1 MKSKILLA
9 LLSLLMLFSTATHA
23 QSKPN
28 YYDAREWREAT
39 KNPNTRVMLDQLLA
53 MYDKLAVISKVNA
66 KFYISSSNSLNAFA
80 TQNTSGEAII
90 IVTIGAVSALSEDQ
104 DAMAALLAH
113 EFGHVAKGHVTSSEN
128 TNNALSIIGSL
139 ASAFI
144 NYKLGTRG
152 VDLGSTAS
160 NVTGFAAGLVGRK
173 FGRDLEREA
182 DQLAL
187 EWMTA
192 AGYSAS
198 GSVRLEKMLMQGDDK
213 GESSL
218 FSTHPGGQERI
229 DTAERFIAET
239 PAALALKD
247 RPMIAFGTPSA
258 SEPTAVAA
266 RSAETNVATAA
277 ATVTVNATATTA
289 APVTS
294 AATAPVVAVAAAT
307 AATTAATTARPTEV
321 AVAARAVPETKT
333 MVAMVAANT
342 TRSSDTVVTASRKPA
357 PIDFLQNPDRACN
370 WFGETGMRALVAWSP
385 QTRADNSGYVC
396 QYVSTAPDKDGI
408 LVYGR
413 ASIDAKKQEAYISVA
428 AQAFKRKRK
437 AGVAPNEIVT
447 QGDMEN
453 FATRDETRDTL
464 LAFAAEIMKAQGKEI
479 SAPMIELISKDAP
492 KKLQYENTVLE
503 YDSETTWKVQRML
516 SVSMT
521 VPAIGAR
528 HKEMLASLAA
538 AAVAGQGEAK
548 KE

>member
-9 LLSLLMLFSTATHA
+9 LLSLSMLFSTAIHA
-23 QSKPN
+23 QPKPS
-28 YYDAREWREAT
+28 YYDARAWREAT

-53 MYDKLAVISKVNA
+53 MYDKLAVIGKVNP
-66 KFYISSSNSLNAFA
+66 KLYISSSEQLNAYA
-80 TQNTSGEAII
+80 TQTGDGQAII
-90 IVTIGAVSALSEDQ
+90 ILTIGSVSALSEDQ

-128 TNNALSIIGSL
+128 TNNALSVIGSL

-198 GSVRLEKMLMQGDDK
+198 GSVRLEKLLMQGDDK

-229 DTAERFIAET
+229 DTAEKFIAST

-247 RPMIAFGTPSA
+247 RPMVAFGSPSA
-258 SEPTAVAA
+258 AEPTAVAA
-266 RSAETNVATAA
+266 RGAEANVTTATAA
-277 ATVTVNATATTA
+277 ATVASTA
-289 APVTS
+289 PSTS
-294 AATAPVVAVAAAT
+294 AAAAPVVAVAATAT
-307 AATTAATTARPTEV
+307 ATIAATNAARPTET
-321 AVAARAVPETKT
+321 AVAARTVPETKT
-333 MVAMVAANT
+333 MVAMVATNT
-342 TRSSDTVVTASRKPA
+342 TRSSDVVGTAPRKPA

-396 QYVSTAPDKDGI
+396 QYVSTVPDKDGI

-437 AGVAPNEIVT
+437 AGVDPNEVVT
-447 QGDMEN
+447 KADMEN
-453 FATRDETRDTL
+453 FATREETRDTL
-464 LAFAAEIMKAQGKEI
+464 LAFTAEITKAQGKEI
-479 SAPMIELISKDAP
+479 SAPMIELISNDKP
-492 KKLQYENTVLE
+492 KKLQADDIVFEYEN
-503 YDSETTWKVQRML
+503 ETTWKVQRML

-521 VPAIGAR
+521 VPATGSR
-528 HKEMLASLAA
+528 HKEMLASLAS
-538 AAVAGQGEAK
+538 AAVATQGEAK
-548 KE
+548 K

>member
-9 LLSLLMLFSTATHA
+9 LLVFSMLLSTATHA
-23 QSKPN
+23 QAKPS
-28 YYDAREWREAT
+28 YYDARAWREAT

-53 MYDKLAVISKVNA
+53 MYDKLAVISKVNP
-66 KFYISSSNSLNAFA
+66 KLYISSSEQLNAFA
-80 TQNTSGEAII
+80 TRTGDGQAII
-90 IVTIGAVSALSEDQ
+90 ILTIGSVSALSEDQ

-128 TNNALSIIGSL
+128 TQNALSVIGSL

-198 GSVRLEKMLMQGDDK
+198 GSVRLEKLLMQGDDK

-229 DTAERFIAET
+229 DTAEKFIAST
-239 PAALALKD
+239 PAALVLRD
-247 RPMIAFGTPSA
+247 RPAIAFGNPSTA
-258 SEPTAVAA
+258 ESTAVATNGA
-266 RSAETNVATAA
+266 TETTAA
-277 ATVTVNATATTA
+277 AAPATTPTASAVVASTA
-289 APVTS
+289 AP
-294 AATAPVVAVAAAT
+294 ATNTVRPSEVVVAV
-307 AATTAATTARPTEV
+307 RNI
-321 AVAARAVPETKT
+321 PETKP
-333 MVAMVAANT
+333 MAAMVAANT
-342 TRSSDTVVTASRKPA
+342 IRSTEVAVTAPRKPA

-396 QYVSTAPDKDGI
+396 QYVSTAPDKDGV

-437 AGVAPNEIVT
+437 AGVDPNEVVT
-447 QGDMEN
+447 KADMEN
-453 FATRDETRDTL
+453 FATRDTL

-479 SAPMIELISKDAP
+479 SAPMIELISNDKP
-492 KKLQYENTVLE
+492 KKLQADDIVFE
-503 YDSETTWKVQRML
+503 YDNETTWKVQRML

-521 VPAIGAR
+521 VPATGSR
-528 HKEMLASLAA
+528 HKEMLASLAS
-538 AAVAGQGEAK
+538 AAVATQGEAK
-548 KE
+548 K

>member
-9 LLSLLMLFSTATHA
+9 LLGLSMLFSTAIHA
-23 QSKPN
+23 QPKPS
-28 YYDAREWREAT
+28 YYDARAWREAT

-53 MYDKLAVISKVNA
+53 MYDKLAVIGKVNP
-66 KFYISSSNSLNAFA
+66 KLYISSSEQINAYA
-80 TQNTSGEAII
+80 TQTVDGQAII
-90 IVTIGAVSALSEDQ
+90 ILTIGSVSALSEDQ

-128 TNNALSIIGSL
+128 TNNALSVLGSL

-198 GSVRLEKMLMQGDDK
+198 GSVRLEKLLMQGDDK

-229 DTAERFIAET
+229 DTAEKFIAST

-247 RPMIAFGTPSA
+247 RPMVAFGSPSA
-258 SEPTAVAA
+258 AEPTAVAA
-266 RSAETNVATAA
+266 RGAEANVTTATAA
-277 ATVTVNATATTA
+277 ATVASTAPA
-289 APVTS
+289 TS
-294 AATAPVVAVAAAT
+294 AAAAPVVAVAATAT
-307 AATTAATTARPTEV
+307 ATIAATNAARPTET
-321 AVAARAVPETKT
+321 AVAARTVPETKT
-333 MVAMVAANT
+333 MVAMVATNT
-342 TRSSDTVVTASRKPA
+342 TRSSDVVVTAPHKPA

-408 LVYGR
+408 LVFGR

-437 AGVAPNEIVT
+437 AGVDPNEVVAKA
-447 QGDMEN
+447 DMEN
-453 FATRDETRDTL
+453 FATREETRDTL

-479 SAPMIELISKDAP
+479 SAPMIELISNDKP
-492 KKLQYENTVLE
+492 KKLQADDIVFE
-503 YDSETTWKVQRML
+503 YDNETTWKVQRML

-521 VPAIGAR
+521 VPATGSR
-528 HKEMLASLAA
+528 HKEMLALLAS
-538 AAVAGQGEAK
+538 AAVATQGEAK
-548 KE
+548 K

>member
-1 MKSKILLA
+1 MKSKIALA
-9 LLSLLMLFSTATHA
+9 VFSLSLFFSVAIHA
-23 QSKPN
+23 QSKPS
-28 YYDAREWREAT
+28 YYDPRIWRETT
-39 KNPNTRVMLDQLLA
+39 KNPGTKEMLDQLLTI
-53 MYDKLAVISKVNA
+53 YDKLAAISKVNA
-66 KFYISSSNSLNAFA
+66 KFYVSSSNMLNAFA
-80 TQNTSGEAII
+80 TETRDGEAII
-90 IVTIGAVSALSEDQ
+90 ILPIGSVSALSDDQ

-113 EFGHVAKGHVTSSEN
+113 EFGHVAKGHVKSGEN
-128 TNNALSIIGSL
+128 TQNALSVIGSL

-160 NVTGFAAGLVGRK
+160 DVTGFAANLMGRK
-173 FGRDLEREA
+173 FGRDQEREA
-182 DQLAL
+182 DRLAL

-198 GSVRLEKMLMQGDDK
+198 GSVRLEKLLMQGSDK

-218 FSTHPGGQERI
+218 FSTHPGGQERV
-229 DTAERFIAET
+229 DTAEKFIADT

-247 RPMIAFGTPSA
+247 RLMVAFA
-258 SEPTAVAA
+258 EPTSAESTATAARATEAVVAA
-266 RSAETNVATAA
+266 RSTVETSTAATAAPATVAVSATPPAVATAA
-277 ATVTVNATATTA
+277 NNVRPNETV
-289 APVTS
+289 
-294 AATAPVVAVAAAT
+294 
-307 AATTAATTARPTEV
+307 
-321 AVAARAVPETKT
+321 VAARNMPETKPMAG
-333 MVAMVAANT
+333 MVAVNT
-342 TRSSDTVVTASRKPA
+342 TRSSEVAITAPRKPA

-370 WFGETGMRALVAWSP
+370 WFGESGMRALVAWSP

-437 AGVAPNEIVT
+437 AGVDPNEIVT
-447 QGDMEN
+447 KADMEN
-453 FATRDETRDTL
+453 FATREETRDTL

-479 SAPMIELISKDAP
+479 AVPMIELISKDAP
-492 KKLQYENTVLE
+492 KKLQYDGTVLE
-503 YDSETTWKVQRML
+503 YDNETTWKVQRML

-521 VPAIGAR
+521 VPATGTR

-538 AAVAGQGEAK
+538 ASVAAQGEAK
-548 KE
+548 K

>member
-9 LLSLLMLFSTATHA
+9 LLIFSMLSSTAIHA
-23 QSKPN
+23 QAKPS
-28 YYDAREWREAT
+28 YYDARAWREAT

-53 MYDKLAVISKVNA
+53 MYDKLAVVSKVNP
-66 KFYISSSNSLNAFA
+66 KLYISSSEQLNAFA
-80 TQNTSGEAII
+80 TQTGDGQAII
-90 IVTIGAVSALSEDQ
+90 ILTIGSVSALSDDQ

-128 TNNALSIIGSL
+128 TQNALSVIGSL

-198 GSVRLEKMLMQGDDK
+198 GSVRLEKLLMQGDDK

-229 DTAERFIAET
+229 DTAEKFIAQT
-239 PAALALKD
+239 PAAQALKD

-258 SEPTAVAA
+258 AEPTAVAA
-266 RSAETNVATAA
+266 RGTETNVATAA
-277 ATVTVNATATTA
+277 ATVTAMTT

-294 AATAPVVAVAAAT
+294 TAATSVVAA
-307 AATTAATTARPTEV
+307 AATTAATAVNTTRPAET
-321 AVAARAVPETKT
+321 AVAARTVPETKT

-342 TRSSDTVVTASRKPA
+342 ARSCETIVTAPRKPA
-357 PIDFLQNPDRACN
+357 SVDFLQNPDRACN

-396 QYVSTAPDKDGI
+396 QYVSTSPDKDGV

-437 AGVAPNEIVT
+437 AGVDPNEVVT
-447 QGDMEN
+447 KADMEN
-453 FATRDETRDTL
+453 FATREETRDTL

-479 SAPMIELISKDAP
+479 SAPMIELISNDKS
-492 KKLQYENTVLE
+492 KKLQADDIVFE
-503 YDSETTWKVQRML
+503 YDNETTWKVQRML

-521 VPAIGAR
+521 VPATGSR
-528 HKEMLASLAA
+528 HKEMLASLAS
-538 AAVAGQGEAK
+538 AAVATQGEAK
-548 KE
+548 K

>member
-1 MKSKILLA
+1 MKSKILLV
-9 LLSLLMLFSTATHA
+9 LLSFSMLFSTAIHA
-23 QSKPN
+23 QAKPS
-28 YYDAREWREAT
+28 YYDARAWREAT
-39 KNPNTRVMLDQLLA
+39 KNPNTRAMLDQLLA
-53 MYDKLAVISKVNA
+53 MYDKLAVISKVNP
-66 KFYISSSNSLNAFA
+66 KLYISSSEQLNAYA
-80 TQNTSGEAII
+80 TQTGDGQAII
-90 IVTIGAVSALSEDQ
+90 ILTIGSVTALSEDQ

-128 TNNALSIIGSL
+128 TQNALSVIGSL

-198 GSVRLEKMLMQGDDK
+198 GSVRLEKLLMQGEDK
-213 GESSL
+213 SESSL
-218 FSTHPGGQERI
+218 FATHPGGQERI
-229 DTAERFIAET
+229 DTAEKFIAET
-239 PAALALKD
+239 PAALALKN
-247 RPMIAFGTPSA
+247 RPMVAFGIPSTPES
-258 SEPTAVAA
+258 TAVATHGA
-266 RSAETNVATAA
+266 TETTATTASTPATTPAASVVVATAA
-277 ATVTVNATATTA
+277 APAANTVRPNETV
-289 APVTS
+289 
-294 AATAPVVAVAAAT
+294 
-307 AATTAATTARPTEV
+307 
-321 AVAARAVPETKT
+321 VAARNIPETKP
-333 MVAMVAANT
+333 MAAMVASNT
-342 TRSSDTVVTASRKPA
+342 TRSSEVTVAAPRKPA

-413 ASIDAKKQEAYISVA
+413 ASIDAKKQETYISVA

-437 AGVAPNEIVT
+437 AGVDPNEVVT
-447 QGDMEN
+447 KADMEN
-453 FATRDETRDTL
+453 FATREETRDTL

-479 SAPMIELISKDAP
+479 SAPMIELISNDKP
-492 KKLQYENTVLE
+492 KKLQADAVVFE
-503 YDSETTWKVQRML
+503 YDNETTWKVQRML
-516 SVSMT
+516 SFSMT
-521 VPAIGAR
+521 VPATGTR
-528 HKEMLASLAA
+528 HKEMLASLAS
-538 AAVAGQGEAK
+538 AAVATQGEAK
-548 KE
+548 K

>member
-1 MKSKILLA
+1 MKTKILLV
-9 LLSLLMLFSTATHA
+9 LLSFSMLFSTAIHA
-23 QSKPN
+23 QARPS
-28 YYDAREWREAT
+28 YYDARAWREAT

-53 MYDKLAVISKVNA
+53 MYDKLAVISKVNP
-66 KFYISSSNSLNAFA
+66 KLYISSSEQLNAYA
-80 TQNTSGEAII
+80 TQTGDGQAII
-90 IVTIGAVSALSEDQ
+90 ILTIGSVSALSEDQ

-128 TNNALSIIGSL
+128 TQNALSVIGSL

-160 NVTGFAAGLVGRK
+160 NVTDFAASLVGRK

-198 GSVRLEKMLMQGDDK
+198 GSVRLEKLLMQGDDK

-229 DTAERFIAET
+229 DAAEKFIAET

-247 RPMIAFGTPSA
+247 RPMIAFGTPS
-258 SEPTAVAA
+258 SVEPTAVAA
-266 RSAETNVATAA
+266 RSAAETNPTMA
-277 ATVTVNATATTA
+277 ATTGIATAT
-289 APVTS
+289 
-294 AATAPVVAVAAAT
+294 ATAPAAAAVAAVAST
-307 AATTAATTARPTEV
+307 GASTVRPNETIVAARNVSETKPMAAMVASNTIRPNEV
-321 AVAARAVPETKT
+321 AVASP
-333 MVAMVAANT
+333 
-342 TRSSDTVVTASRKPA
+342 RKPT

-396 QYVSTAPDKDGI
+396 QYVSSAPDKDGI

-437 AGVAPNEIVT
+437 AGKDANEIVT
-447 QGDMEN
+447 QSDMEN
-453 FATRDETRDTL
+453 FATREETRDTL

-479 SAPMIELISKDAP
+479 SAPMIELISNDKP
-492 KKLQYENTVLE
+492 KKLQADAVVVE
-503 YDSETTWKVQRML
+503 YDNETTWKVQRML

-521 VPAIGAR
+521 VPATGAR
-528 HKEMLASLAA
+528 HKEMLASLASA
-538 AAVAGQGEAK
+538 ALAKQGEAK
-548 KE
+548 Q